1 MGVRTDGGGKDGRAG
16 RDVGEE
22 EETRQR
28 TECYLKGGRRGGRET
43 ETARQTNR
51 ANVLIHA
58 LAQKQGLLLRNP
70 TNVAL
75 GNAFLGSSP
84 EHA

>member
-1 MGVRTDGGGKDGRAG
+1 MGE
-16 RDVGEE
+16 EE

-28 TECYLKGGRRGGRET
+28 TECDLKGGRRRGR

-75 GNAFLGSSP
+75 GKGPRQNMHKYIHTCISTLSRNYMS
-84 EHA
+84 H